1 MDYKCEKLAE
11 ELYGRINNF
20 LQTDPEALKLYS
32 RLLDQ
37 GYSLQVRMQKRVF
50 LVTPTG
56 EAFTEEQR
64 ELYWQMQK
72 TGGNC

>member
-1 MDYKCEKLAE
+1 MDRYENLVE
-11 ELYGRINNF
+11 ELYRRINEF
-20 LQTDPEALKLYS
+20 LVTDPAAFKIYS

-37 GYSLQVRMQKRVF
+37 GYNLQVRMQKRVF

-64 ELYWQMQK
+64 ELYWQMQRS
-72 TGGNC
+72 GGNC